1 MVKKLFLAAVMLSLI
16 VSSAAPALCDEPTAK
31 PDEPAAKL
39 DEPAAKFNG
48 PATKLGRGICN
59 ILTFP
64 LEIPE
69 QMSRMNN
76 SDGPFAASTVGV
88 LKGLGSAI
96 GRACVGLFEA
106 ATFMSPGPKNY
117 EPVLKDPEYF
127 LETSN
132 F

>member
-1 MVKKLFLAAVMLSLI
+1 MIKKLFFAAVVLSLI
-16 VSSAAPALCDEPTAK
+16 VSSATPAFCDGPT
-31 PDEPAAKL
+31 
-39 DEPAAKFNG
+39 
-48 PATKLGRGICN
+48 TKLGRGLCN
-59 ILTFP
+59 MITFP

-69 QMSRMNN
+69 QISRVNN

-88 LKGLGSAI
+88 LKGLGWAI
-96 GRACVGLFEA
+96 GRACVGVFEA
-106 ATFMSPGPKNY
+106 ATFMFPVPKNY